1 MTKVILPPAVIG
13 IIGGG
18 QLGQMLA
25 LSAKSMGYQVGI
37 LDPNSNAPAAQVSD
51 FQITA
56 AYNDQSALAELAH
69 AADVITYEFENV
81 DLDALKAIKQITN
94 LPQGTE
100 LLRLTRNRLVEKN
113 NLRSLAI
120 PTVDFVAITTAT
132 PATEDQAQIEQCLPG
147 ILKTTTGGYD
157 GHGQIDVVTIAD
169 VKAAQ
174 TLYAQ
179 QPAILEKRI
188 TFVKE
193 ISVMVTRDGLDQTH
207 IWPVVENIHAH
218 HILQTTVAPAEV
230 SATVVAQ
237 VEAIAQKLADAFALR
252 GVLGIE
258 MFVTADDKVLVNEL
272 APRPHNSGHYSI
284 EAMNVS
290 QFEGHIRSITGLP
303 IAPLKQI
310 APALMHN
317 LLGEQLNIAR
327 NALIKH
333 PEWHF
338 HDYGK
343 SEVRPGRKLGHYTVL
358 GKENI
363 DANRNWLTENEE

>member
-18 QLGQMLA
+18 QLGQMLT
-25 LSAKSMGYQVGI
+25 LSAKSMGYRVGI
-37 LDPNSNAPAAQVSD
+37 LDPTPNSPAAQVSD

-56 AYNDQSALAELAH
+56 AYDDQKALAKLAQ
-69 AADVITYEFENV
+69 ASDVITYEFENV

-94 LPQGTE
+94 IPQGTE
-100 LLRLTRNRLVEKN
+100 LLRLTRNRLVEKE
-113 NLRSLAI
+113 NLRNLAI
-120 PTVDFVAITTAT
+120 PTVDFMPITTA
-132 PATEDQAQIEQCLPG
+132 ALGTEQAQIEQCLPG

-157 GHGQIDVVTIAD
+157 GHGQVDVATIAD
-169 VKAAQ
+169 VKAVRAM
-174 TLYAQ
+174 YDE

-188 TFVKE
+188 TFTKE
-193 ISVMVTRDGLDQTH
+193 ISVMVTRDGLNHIH

-218 HILQTTVAPAEV
+218 HILQTTIAPANV
-230 SATVVAQ
+230 SSTVVAQ

-303 IAPLKQI
+303 IASLKQI

-327 NALIKH
+327 SALISH

-343 SEVRPGRKLGHYTVL
+343 SEVRSGRKLGHYTVL
-358 GKENI
+358 GKKNV
-363 DANRNWLTENEE
+363 DDNRNWLKEVEE